1 MVYATWIVLQR
12 KLSAGI
18 IFETFYEMQIYLNI
32 VLMLTHFYVVTNT
45 TTISAKDVF
54 VLKGIK
60 LGWKVV
66 DG

>member
-1 MVYATWIVLQR
+1 MAYATWIVRQR

-18 IFETFYEMQIYLNI
+18 ILETFCEMQIYLNI
-32 VLMLTHFYVVTNT
+32 VLMLTHFYVVTTT

-66 DG
+66 AG